1 MTKSSGTILDGEC
14 RPEGRGAGTGP
25 RSQAECRERLGRL
38 MHDENSAL
46 SELATLLDREHG
58 YLEAN
63 DVVSLEGA
71 TRERQRCVARIFRV
85 DEERRAL
92 CRDMGHSLDPKGLEE
107 LIRWCDPKGTLAG
120 GWAECFAAA
129 DRCRRL
135 NDRNGALVAARLTH
149 VQARLGTLIH
159 SRREATTYGPRGGY
173 SQPSSGQVVT
183 TEA

>member
-1 MTKSSGTILDGEC
+1 MDQ
-14 RPEGRGAGTGP
+14 
-25 RSQAECRERLGRL
+25 SQCREKLGRL
-38 MHDENSAL
+38 MGEESRAL
-46 SELATLLDREHG
+46 NELAVLLDREHG

-63 DVVSLEGA
+63 DVVSLQGA
-71 TRERQRCVARIFRV
+71 NRERQRCVARIFRV

-92 CRDMGHSLDPKGLEE
+92 CRDRGHPLDIKGLED

-129 DRCRRL
+129 DKCRRL

-149 VQARLGTLIH
+149 VQARLGTLIE
-159 SRREATTYGPRGGY
+159 SRREATTYGPRGVY
-173 SQPSSGQVVT
+173 SQASSGRVLS

>member
-1 MTKSSGTILDGEC
+1 MDQ
-14 RPEGRGAGTGP
+14 
-25 RSQAECRERLGRL
+25 SQCRERLGRL
-38 MHDENSAL
+38 MGEESSAL
-46 SELATLLDREHG
+46 NELSVLLEREHG

-71 TRERQRCVARIFRV
+71 TRERHRCVGRIFRI
-85 DEERRAL
+85 DEERRSL
-92 CRDMGHSLDPKGLEE
+92 CRDMGYTLDLKGLEE

-129 DRCRRL
+129 DRCRRF

-149 VQARLGTLIH
+149 VQARLGTLID
-159 SRREATTYGPRGGY
+159 SRRETTTYGPRGGY
-173 SQPSSGQVVT
+173 SQASSGRVLT

>member
-1 MTKSSGTILDGEC
+1 MD
-14 RPEGRGAGTGP
+14 
-25 RSQAECRERLGRL
+25 QAKCRERLARL
-38 MHDENSAL
+38 ICDESSAL
-46 SELATLLDREHG
+46 SELAVLLDREHG

-71 TRERQRCVARIFRV
+71 ARERQRCVARIYRV

-92 CRDMGHSLDPKGLEE
+92 CQDMGHTLDLAGLEQ

-120 GWAECFAAA
+120 DWAECSASAGK
-129 DRCRRL
+129 CRQL

-149 VQARLGTLIH
+149 VQARLGTLIE
-159 SRREATTYGPRGGY
+159 SRREAVTYGPRGAY
-173 SQPSSGQVVT
+173 SQPSSGHVVT